1 MDEIEK
7 LFRQFVIQYER
18 YSVKDFV
25 EFGSSIYYDQLLM
38 FVFRDYV
45 QRDSERLPAALISF
59 HYLLHIADSIR
70 NTGPAWATWQ
80 YSMERLC
87 RMLLPLVRSRK
98 HPYVNL
104 QNQITIWTRFAHLK
118 YKPEVNQRILRCPEE
133 TRIWPLHRVFS
144 IPEISEELYSP
155 YSAYTM
161 DQTQERRLKEYYA
174 TERSIR
180 VNAIGVSF

>member
-1 MDEIEK
+1 
-7 LFRQFVIQYER
+7 
-18 YSVKDFV
+18 
-25 EFGSSIYYDQLLM
+25 
-38 FVFRDYV
+38 
-45 QRDSERLPAALISF
+45 
-59 HYLLHIADSIR
+59 
-70 NTGPAWATWQ
+70 
-80 YSMERLC
+80 
-87 RMLLPLVRSRK
+87 MLLPLVRSWK

-118 YKPEVNQRILRCPEE
+118 YKPEVNQRI
-133 TRIWPLHRVFS
+133 WPLHCVFS

>member
-1 MDEIEK
+1 
-7 LFRQFVIQYER
+7 
-18 YSVKDFV
+18 
-25 EFGSSIYYDQLLM
+25 
-38 FVFRDYV
+38 
-45 QRDSERLPAALISF
+45 
-59 HYLLHIADSIR
+59 
-70 NTGPAWATWQ
+70 
-80 YSMERLC
+80 MERLC
-87 RMLLPLVRSRK
+87 GMLLLLVQSRK

-104 QNQITIWTRFAHLK
+104 QNQITIWTHFAHLK

-133 TRIWPLHRVFS
+133 TQIWPLHCVFS

-161 DQTQERRLKEYYA
+161 DQMQKQRLKEYYA